1 MKNKFYLTLI
11 SILIFISFLIS
22 ILSEVNFAT
31 FLIVNFLF
39 FISFILLIFI
49 LKNLINFNL
58 KIISLNKEK
67 IMENPYKRK
76 AKIIENAIKGSK
88 FARVYLSQ
96 LLKNYLELKYD
107 IKLNKDLAKEILKE
121 EKFLALI
128 FYDEYEKYFK
138 SKVEYENI
146 LKEFLTKYWYGKIR
160 GWKISQ
166 TYK

>member
-67 IMENPYKRK
+67 IMENPYIRK
-76 AKIIENAIKGSK
+76 TKIIENAIKGSK

-146 LKEFLTKYWYGKIR
+146 LKEFLTKY
-160 GWKISQ
+160 
-166 TYK
+166 

>member
-49 LKNLINFNL
+49 LKNFINFNL
-58 KIISLNKEK
+58 KIISFNKEK
-67 IMENPYKRK
+67 ILENPYKRK
-76 AKIIENAIKGSK
+76 AKIIENAIKGSR
-88 FARVYLSQ
+88 FARIYLSQ

-138 SKVEYENI
+138 SKVEYENV
-146 LKEFLTKYWYGKIR
+146 LKEFLTKYW
-160 GWKISQ
+160 
-166 TYK
+166 

>member
-67 IMENPYKRK
+67 IMENPSKRK
-76 AKIIENAIKGSK
+76 TKIIENAIKGSK

-146 LKEFLTKYWYGKIR
+146 LKEFLTKY
-160 GWKISQ
+160 
-166 TYK
+166 